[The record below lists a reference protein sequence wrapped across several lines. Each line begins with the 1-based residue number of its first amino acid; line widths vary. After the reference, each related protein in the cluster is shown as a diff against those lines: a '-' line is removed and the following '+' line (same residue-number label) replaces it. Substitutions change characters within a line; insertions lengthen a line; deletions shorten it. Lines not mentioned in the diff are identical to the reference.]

1 MRLHQHP
8 VFPVGHEGR
17 VEVSRQVFA
26 PAFGHAIEVVIAV
39 GLFVV
44 HQQIRVYHC
53 AVYLCGLFVVVEDV
67 VEVDGHVFLVILRI
81 VAYLHDGGFYGFRV
95 FGLISRLSQEVI
107 IGLGIYE
114 AVVESGY
121 GVIARAYFSRVGVY
135 AQSLGESLPVQLYV
149 GHGALIGTGGFQLR
163 NLRVGRGDVDA
174 DIVDIDVTA
183 SGCGAV
189 VVYLKCIAVKICIGF
204 VDEREVHLHPV
215 VFSLIVTFIS
225 ADYFTSCCI
234 IS

>member
-1 MRLHQHP
+1 M
-8 VFPVGHEGR
+8 
-17 VEVSRQVFA
+17 
-26 PAFGHAIEVVIAV
+26 
-39 GLFVV
+39 FVV
-44 HQQIRVYHC
+44 HQQIRVYYG
-53 AVYLCGLFVVVEDV
+53 AFVIHFGCFVLVEDV

-107 IGLGIYE
+107 IGLGIHE
-114 AVVESGY
+114 AIVECGY
-121 GVIARAYFSRVGVY
+121 GVTARAYFSRIGVY
-135 AQSLGESLPVQLYV
+135 AQSLGESLPVQLDV
-149 GHGALIGTGGFQLR
+149 GHGTIIGASGFQLR
-163 NLRVGRGDVDA
+163 NLCVGRGDVDA

-204 VDEREVHLHPV
+204 VDEREVYLHPV
-215 VFSLIVTFIS
+215 VFSLFVTFIS
-225 ADYFTSCCI
+225 ADYFTSCFI